1 MKEIRITKCHGSK
14 MKILKKKDF
23 WMSMEGAGGTKRFF
37 IQEYVEQNEKSHHAV
52 REIAT
57 KTSSLSSKQILGPGG
72 RPK

>member
-1 MKEIRITKCHGSK
+1 MKNTEE
-14 MKILKKKDF
+14 KDF
-23 WMSMEGAGGTKRFF
+23 WISMEGAGGTKRSF